1 MRARLVL
8 ITALC
13 GAAFLAGACQ
23 QDTAGS
29 QHTDASDTSGPQRSA
44 SADSTSGTAFSTTS
58 TSASATSVR
67 TVFDRQAM
75 QTSVLRLL
83 EDDYGID
90 GVQQVTC
97 PPGEEA
103 VDGNTFQCTAVIDGE
118 AKQVEITVAGDEGE
132 YVVSR
137 PE

>member
-1 MRARLVL
+1 ML

-13 GAAFLAGACQ
+13 GAAFLTGACQ

-29 QHTDASDTSGPQRSA
+29 RQTGAPGTPDPQRST
-44 SADSTSGTAFSTTS
+44 SAETTS
-58 TSASATSVR
+58 TASSTSSTSAGASSVR
-67 TVFDRQAM
+67 TMFDRKAM

-90 GVQQVTC
+90 RVQQVTC
-97 PPGEEA
+97 PRGEEV
-103 VDGNTFQCTAVIDGE
+103 VDGNTFQCTAVIDGK
-118 AKQVEITVAGDEGE
+118 AKQIEITVTGDEGQ
-132 YVVSR
+132 YVVSH